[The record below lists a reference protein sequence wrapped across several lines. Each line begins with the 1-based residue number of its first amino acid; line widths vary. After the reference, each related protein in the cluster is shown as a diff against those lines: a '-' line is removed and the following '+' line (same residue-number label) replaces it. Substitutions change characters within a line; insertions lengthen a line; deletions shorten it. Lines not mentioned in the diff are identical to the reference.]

1 MVNGTSTSRS
11 LDKNEKLSTYEPI
24 VEPIVEPIIS
34 TRESKIVK
42 SSIDIAQFRT
52 ANKDDKIADIYI
64 YINLEPPRNYR

>member
-24 VEPIVEPIIS
+24 AEPIIS
-34 TRESKIVK
+34 TRKSKIVK

-52 ANKDDKIADIYI
+52 ANKDDKIADII
-64 YINLEPPRNYR
+64 FILT

>member
-24 VEPIVEPIIS
+24 VEPIIF
-34 TRESKIVK
+34 TRKSKIVK

-52 ANKDDKIADIYI
+52 ANKDDKIADIDI
-64 YINLEPPRNYR
+64 YINLEPPGNYR